1 MMKASEES
9 PRMFESDLVDFF
21 SRTHPMV
28 VPLVFV
34 PAAGACMYWGV
45 VRHDVG
51 AIASVVL
58 FVSGAVVWSLIE
70 YWLHRTFFHW
80 EPPGKLGERMHFL
93 VHGVHHKWPK
103 DKYRL
108 VMPPAVSISLF
119 FIFLGI
125 FYPLLGARW
134 VWPFHAGFTI
144 GYMSYDL
151 IHYYIHHY
159 NPKSQYWLRLKKHHM
174 LHHFKTPDVRYGVS
188 SKFWDF
194 AFGTVGE
201 QPARRAPVEPPAGS

>member
-1 MMKASEES
+1 MMKATEDS
-9 PRMFESDLVDFF
+9 PRMFENDLVDFF

-28 VPLVFV
+28 VPIVMV
-34 PAAGACMYWGV
+34 PAASACMYWGV
-45 VRHDVG
+45 VRHGVG
-51 AIASVVL
+51 AVAAVL
-58 FVSGAVVWSLIE
+58 LFIGGALVWSLTE

-144 GYMSYDL
+144 GYMAYDL